1 MDGKVVV
8 ITGASS
14 GLGFES
20 AKALSAMGAT
30 VALLGRSQEKLD
42 FAAKLIKSENPDAKL
57 DCFCHDL
64 SLLSQTRQLALKLM
78 DRYPKIDVL
87 MNNAGV
93 STQFP
98 DITGEGFE
106 KTFVT
111 NHLSHF
117 LLTNLM
123 LQKLIASGARIINV
137 SSCDHAK
144 VLFTPNDLQSLKT
157 YFLNIPYARSKL
169 YNVMFTYELDRRLHG
184 TPATVNALNPGR
196 VRTGIGKNDT
206 TAFRAAKT
214 TLDVI
219 ASVSVEDGAKPQI
232 HLASSP
238 EEYGLSGK
246 YYDRMNIAPSS
257 QASYNQQH
265 WKILWNKS
273 MEMCNAHLKG

>member
-20 AKALSAMGAT
+20 AKALSALGAT
-30 VALLGRSQEKLD
+30 IALHGRSQEKLD
-42 FAAKLIKSENPDAKL
+42 FAAKLIRAQNPDARL
-57 DCFCHDL
+57 DCFCYDL
-64 SLLSQTRQLALKLM
+64 SLLTQTKKFAKDLQ

-87 MNNAGV
+87 MNNAGI

-98 DITGEGFE
+98 EMTGEGFE

-117 LLTNLM
+117 LLTNL
-123 LQKLIASGARIINV
+123 LLGRLIDSGARIINV

-169 YNVMFTYELDRRLHG
+169 YNVMFTYELDRKIHG
-184 TPATVNALNPGR
+184 TKATVNAINPGR

-206 TAFRAAKT
+206 HTFKAVKT

-238 EEYGLSGK
+238 DEDGLSGK

-265 WKILWNKS
+265 WKLLWNKS
-273 MEMCNAHLKG
+273 MEMCGDFLKG

>member
-1 MDGKVVV
+1 MEGKVVV

-20 AKALSAMGAT
+20 AKSLSSLGAT
-30 VALLGRSQEKLD
+30 IALHGRSQEKLG
-42 FAAKLIKSENPDAKL
+42 FAVKQIRSANTNAKL
-57 DCFCHDL
+57 DCFCYDL
-64 SLLSQTRQLALKLM
+64 SLLAQTRKFAQDLL

-87 MNNAGV
+87 MNNAGI
-93 STQFP
+93 STQYP
-98 DITGEGFE
+98 EITSEGFE

-117 LLTNLM
+117 LLTNL
-123 LQKLIASGARIINV
+123 LQEKLIDSGARVINV

-144 VLFTPNDLQSLKT
+144 VLFAPNDLQSLKT

-184 TPATVNALNPGR
+184 TKATVNALNPGR

-206 TAFRAAKT
+206 TAFRAAKA
-214 TLDVI
+214 TLDVL

-238 EEYGLSGK
+238 DEEGLSGK
-246 YYDRMNIAPSS
+246 YYDRINIAPSS

-265 WKILWNKS
+265 WKLLWNKS
-273 MEMCNAHLKG
+273 MEMCSHYLKG

>member
-20 AKALSAMGAT
+20 AKTLSAMGAT
-30 VALLGRSQEKLD
+30 VVLHGRSQEKLD
-42 FAAKLIKSENPDAKL
+42 FATKLIRSENPNAKL
-57 DCFCHDL
+57 DLFCHDL
-64 SLLSQTRQLALKLM
+64 SLLSQARQFALELLDK
-78 DRYPKIDVL
+78 YPKIDVL
-87 MNNAGV
+87 MNNAGI

-98 DITGEGFE
+98 NMTGEGFE

-117 LLTNLM
+117 LLTNL
-123 LQKLIASGARIINV
+123 LLDKLVNSGARIINV

-144 VLFTPNDLQSLKT
+144 VLFAPNDLQSLKT

-184 TPATVNALNPGR
+184 TPATVNAINPGR
-196 VRTGIGKNDT
+196 VRTRIGKNDT
-206 TAFRAAKT
+206 TAFKAAKA

-232 HLASSP
+232 HLASSHD
-238 EEYGLSGK
+238 EDGLSGK

-265 WKILWNKS
+265 WKLLWNES
-273 MEMCNAHLKG
+273 MEMCGDFLKG